1 MIGKIAKMAFW
12 GTVGISTGLVG
23 IGLMGALDEADYPLE

>member
-1 MIGKIAKMAFW
+1 MIEKIAKMAFW
-12 GTVGISTGLVG
+12 GLVEISTGLVG

>member
-1 MIGKIAKMAFW
+1 MIEKIAKMAFW
-12 GTVGISTGLVG
+12 GLVGISTGLVG